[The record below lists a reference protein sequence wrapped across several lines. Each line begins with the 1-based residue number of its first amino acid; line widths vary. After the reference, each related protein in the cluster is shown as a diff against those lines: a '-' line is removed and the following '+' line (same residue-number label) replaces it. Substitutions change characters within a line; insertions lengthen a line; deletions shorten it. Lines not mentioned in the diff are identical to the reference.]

1 MSTVFPDAAPLPAEP
16 LADDE
21 EPLDE
26 QPAASVAI
34 ATAAIAGASFLPFKI
49 HVLSLTDSS
58 ACRSSEMSAR

>member
-1 MSTVFPDAAPLPAEP
+1 MSTVFPDAAPLAES

-21 EPLDE
+21 EPLEE

-49 HVLSLTDSS
+49 PVLSLTDSS
-58 ACRSSEMSAR
+58 ACRPGEMSAR

>member
-1 MSTVFPDAAPLPAEP
+1 MSIVFPDADPLAEP

-49 HVLSLTDSS
+49 SVLSLIDSS
-58 ACRSSEMSAR
+58 ACRSREMSAR

>member
-1 MSTVFPDAAPLPAEP
+1 MSIVFPDAAPLLAEP

-34 ATAAIAGASFLPFKI
+34 ATTAIAGASIFPFKI
-49 HVLSLTDSS
+49 RVLPLTDSS
-58 ACRSSEMSAR
+58 ACRY

>member
-1 MSTVFPDAAPLPAEP
+1 MSTVFPDADPLLAEP
-16 LADDE
+16 FADDE
-21 EPLDE
+21 EPLE

-58 ACRSSEMSAR
+58 AGSGEMPAQ